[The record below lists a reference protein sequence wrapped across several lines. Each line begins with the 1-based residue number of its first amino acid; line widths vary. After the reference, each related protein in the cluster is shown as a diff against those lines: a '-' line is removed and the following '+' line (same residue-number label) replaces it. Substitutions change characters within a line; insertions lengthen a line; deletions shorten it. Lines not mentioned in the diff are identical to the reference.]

1 MKGYSWLSTLDTFQ
15 HILFCAAASHSLETS
30 SCKTYVL
37 KADVFHPPVLLK
49 KGVNGI
55 VGVSGQIRML
65 YTWTQMKRARR
76 NFLWDG
82 VN

>member
-1 MKGYSWLSTLDTFQ
+1 MKGYSVLSTLDAFQ

-30 SCKTYVL
+30 SCKTDVL

-55 VGVSGQIRML
+55 LCVSGQIRTC
-65 YTWTQMKRARR
+65 YIPGQR
-76 NFLWDG
+76 
-82 VN
+82 